1 MILEMID
8 LRIVLSLAIVAALG
22 TPARA
27 GDAVGIIPDGD
38 GALQPQLQAQIAD
51 WLSKHG
57 HGVVAAPFPPDAIA
71 QFTDQMKTGNPSNA
85 RDVFEKSATADS
97 VLYARAD
104 AKKTSGTRDFT
115 VTVVWMVK
123 GHDVTSQTADCDRC
137 TDQLLRSKLDDLLN
151 RLLGGGATGHVKLKS
166 SPPGA
171 RISIDGAPP
180 IGITPLDWDLPTGR
194 HTITMTQD
202 GLKPA
207 TGDVMVA
214 SDKTELLVLTLDP
227 PGADGGGGR
236 PSKLVPGLVLGAGV
250 AAIAAGVVLI
260 AIDAPRSDDKP
271 TYRDSK
277 GIGIGVAIGGAVVTG
292 VGGYLLYRGL
302 HRKSAPVA
310 SVSGDSAYVGWA
322 GSF

>member
-1 MILEMID
+1 MID

-27 GDAVGIIPDGD
+27 GDAVGVIPDGD

-51 WLSKHG
+51 WLTRHG
-57 HGVVAAPFPPDAIA
+57 HSVVAAPFPPDAIA
-71 QFTDQMKTGNPSNA
+71 RFTDQMKTGNPSNA

-104 AKKTSGTRDFT
+104 AKKASGTRDFT

-123 GHDVTSQTADCDRC
+123 GHDVTSQTATCDRC
-137 TDQLLRSKLDDLLN
+137 TDQLLRARLDDLLN

-171 RISIDGAPP
+171 RISIDGAAP

-202 GLKPA
+202 GRKPA

-227 PGADGGGGR
+227 LGGDSAGGP
-236 PSKLVPGLVLGAGV
+236 PSKLLPYATLGVGV
-250 AAIAAGVVLI
+250 AALAVGGILI
-260 AIDAPRSDDKP
+260 AIDEPKDPDKP

-277 GIGIGVAIGGAVVTG
+277 GIGIGVAVGGAVLTG
-292 VGGYLLYRGL
+292 VGGYLLYRN
-302 HRKSAPVA
+302 HKKSAPVA
-310 SVSGDSAYVGWA
+310 SIGATGAYVGWA
-322 GSF
+322 GAF